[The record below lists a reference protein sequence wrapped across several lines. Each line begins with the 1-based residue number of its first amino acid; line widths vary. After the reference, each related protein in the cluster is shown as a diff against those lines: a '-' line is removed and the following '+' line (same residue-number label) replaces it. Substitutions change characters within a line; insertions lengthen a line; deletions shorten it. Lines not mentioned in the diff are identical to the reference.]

1 MLFGKLRKPCR
12 FMAFRK
18 PLRVYRFQHILS
30 LWKDLQVVAG
40 E

>member
-12 FMAFRK
+12 FIAFRK
-18 PLRVYRFQHILS
+18 PLRAPRIQHILS
-30 LWKDLQVVAG
+30 FWKDLQVVAG